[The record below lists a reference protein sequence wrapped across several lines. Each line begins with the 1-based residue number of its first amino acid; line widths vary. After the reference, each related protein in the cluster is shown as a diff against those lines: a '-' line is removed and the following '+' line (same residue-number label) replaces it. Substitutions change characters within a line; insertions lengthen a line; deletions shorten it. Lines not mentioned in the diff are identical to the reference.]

1 MKLLIARSNFYSYSE
16 TFIDQQIKQLSPA
29 AVLYEGWQPTR
40 IYGGGS
46 IYPFPLDR
54 LMIRGTLRNLFPTV
68 YQKIYTYFLSRFL
81 VRQKIDFLLANY
93 GPLGTQIFLAC
104 QKAHIPF
111 AVHFH
116 GFDASET
123 KTIAHYG
130 EAYRTILPLAKAVI
144 VVSEAMKSNIEKM
157 CGPLKSLHVV
167 PYGVDLEKFKPLAQ
181 ANELINSNESTT
193 QTRFAPFK
201 LIAVGRF
208 TAKKAPIHSI
218 KSFEILL
225 KSCPSATFT
234 MIGDGELWEDAKMYV
249 KNQGLKQQVI
259 FMGQQSPEVILQTL
273 QQSDAFIQHSVLTPS
288 GDSEGT
294 PNTILE
300 ASACG
305 LPIISTL
312 HAGIPE
318 AVIHGKTGFLVK
330 EHDIEGMGQ
339 ALIQLASNPS
349 ICKKMGSDARKHM
362 LAHYELAQQAQKLKN
377 LFN

>member
-16 TFIDQQIKQLSPA
+16 TFIDQQIKQLSPET
-29 AVLYEGWQPTR
+29 VLYEGWQPTR

-46 IYPFPLDR
+46 IYPFPLHI
-54 LMIRGTLRNLFPTV
+54 LMVRGTLRNLFPTV

-93 GPLGTQIFLAC
+93 GPLGMRIFLAC
-104 QKAHIPF
+104 QNAHVPF

-123 KTIAHYG
+123 NTINQYG
-130 EAYRTILPLAKAVI
+130 PLYQTVLPQAKAVI
-144 VVSEAMKSNIEKM
+144 VVSEVMKSNIEKI
-157 CGPLKSLHVV
+157 CGPIATIHVI
-167 PYGVDLEKFKPLAQ
+167 PYGVDLEKFKPAQ
-181 ANELINSNESTT
+181 TTTESKKPNEKITSATVQGS
-193 QTRFAPFK
+193 FK
-201 LIAVGRF
+201 LVAVGRF
-208 TAKKAPIHSI
+208 TAKKAPILTI

-225 KSCPSATFT
+225 KSFPTATLT
-234 MIGDGELWEDAKMYV
+234 MIGDGELWEDAKMYIQH
-249 KNQGLKQQVI
+249 QGLERQVI

-273 QQSDAFIQHSVLTPS
+273 QRSDAFIQHSVLTPS

-294 PNTILE
+294 PNSILE

-318 AVIHGKTGFLVK
+318 AVLHGKTGLLVK
-330 EHDIEGMGQ
+330 EHDVEGMGQ
-339 ALIQLASNPS
+339 ALIQLATNPL
-349 ICKKMGSDARKHM
+349 ICKKMGSEARKHM

-377 LFN
+377 LF